1 VPNSKARRHRLR
13 SPIRCRWSAEGAS
26 GLGADGSGLV
36 QSKPCGAEGLYTFWS
51 RTVGSY
57 RVASLVAFIICFTLC
72 ACTVLLLTI
81 WAEPFMD
88 DFCRASFGTWRIE
101 PHPAGLGEL
110 LLSRHFHQDVSGG
123 AAFGQKHGI
132 IEYTK
137 WIYLNWSGRWA
148 GMGLET
154 LLLSTTT
161 LPGAYPWLV
170 FTLIMIQFI
179 FLYLAIWN
187 FVEDARLAAFL
198 GAVTASV
205 YWATMPDRQ
214 TSLFWLTGDIEN
226 QLPLTLGLL
235 LFSLALSCHPTATR
249 QTNRLRVI
257 AASGLGF
264 VTPAFHELAGG
275 VLFFA
280 LSAITARAFLS
291 KSSDRKM
298 WLSVWAASAIG
309 FLVVFVAPGN
319 FVRMAVENPHRN
331 SSLVV
336 SGLLHTIHH
345 QILPW
350 GLDFKHWLLAI
361 VLWFDPG
368 VASVRAKFLGMS
380 SFRAISGF
388 VLVWISSIMIAVV
401 TAIWGQSKIEI
412 DGRTL
417 DFIYGVY
424 LSGWIALA
432 FLLIRPHPRFSV
444 HPAHRVTTLSLALF
458 LLSALVA
465 TSDNTVKSIS
475 EIISGG
481 ARSWSAELNMR
492 FAILKAAGRDADV
505 MLPPLSTDPKNL
517 AWNDIKE
524 DPKWGWNE
532 CLSLLFGVHSVRIS
546 IK

>member
-1 VPNSKARRHRLR
+1 VLGAPRVWTWTARRINSIRIVR
-13 SPIRCRWSAEGAS
+13 SR
-26 GLGADGSGLV
+26 
-36 QSKPCGAEGLYTFWS
+36 GLYTFWS
-51 RTVGSY
+51 LTAGSY
-57 RVASLVAFIICFTLC
+57 RVTSLIAFIVCFMLC
-72 ACTVLLLTI
+72 ACTVFLLI
-81 WAEPFMD
+81 MWAEPFMD
-88 DFCRASFGTWRIE
+88 DFCRASLGTWQIE
-101 PHPAGLGEL
+101 PHTMGLGEL
-110 LLSRHFHQDVSGG
+110 VWHRHQNVSDG
-123 AAFGQKHGI
+123 AAFGQKQGI

-161 LPGAYPWLV
+161 LPSAYPWLV
-170 FTLIMIQFI
+170 FMLIIIQFI

-214 TSLFWLTGDIEN
+214 TGMFWVTGDIEN

-235 LFSLALSCHPTATR
+235 VFSFALSRHPTTTR
-249 QTNRLRVI
+249 RTNRLRAI

-275 VLFFA
+275 VLVFA
-280 LSAITARAFLS
+280 LSAIAARAFLS

-298 WLSVWAASAIG
+298 WLSVWAASVMG

-319 FVRMAVENPHRN
+319 FVRMAVEHPHRN

-336 SGLLHTIHH
+336 SGLLHTIHYH
-345 QILPW
+345 ILPW
-350 GLDFKHWLLAI
+350 CLDFKHWLLAI

-368 VASVRAKFLGMS
+368 VARVRAKYSGMS

-388 VLVWISSIMIAVV
+388 VVVWLSSIMLAVGA
-401 TAIWGQSKIEI
+401 AIWAQSKIEI

-444 HPAHRVTTLSLALF
+444 HPAHRVTTLSSALF
-458 LLSALVA
+458 LFSVLVA
-465 TSDNTVKSIS
+465 TSANTVISIS
-475 EIISGG
+475 DIISGR

-492 FAILKAAGRDADV
+492 FAVLKTAGRNADV
-505 MLPPLSTDPKNL
+505 TFSPLSTDPENL
-517 AWNDIKE
+517 AWNDIKG
-524 DPKWGWNE
+524 DSKNTWNQ
-532 CLSLLFGVHSVRIS
+532 CLSLLFGVHSIRVS
-546 IK
+546 IGSK